1 MTDKITTNCKIF
13 LNSCFYSS
21 VSLSIQYNC
30 LLKHSEFRR
39 HLDGLRWRTTSHLKL
54 VAYQMDGAWKWKFP
68 IMFMTRHQLNGTRQS
83 AKFTLHTYR
92 PLENFGYY
100 HRICCNMTHFILF
113 SFSFRKFSLLIVMSF
128 NFSCKNEMLA
138 QDIQTSS
145 KITFLFFYF
154 YFYKAGTY

>member
-1 MTDKITTNCKIF
+1 MSSEDISMVSGEGQLVTWSWWHTRWMEHGNGNF
-13 LNSCFYSS
+13 PSCLWQGTW
-21 VSLSIQYNC
+21 SL
-30 LLKHSEFRR
+30 
-39 HLDGLRWRTTSHLKL
+39 
-54 VAYQMDGAWKWKFP
+54 A
-68 IMFMTRHQLNGTRQS
+68 QLNGTRQS

-100 HRICCNMTHFILF
+100 LRICCNMTHFILF

-145 KITFLFFYF
+145 KITFLFLILFNFYF
-154 YFYKAGTY
+154 YTAGTY